1 MIGMS
6 LVMLSSRA
14 AAYVFWGLERRMTA
28 NKVEIIG
35 IKCQKNYQLTDNV
48 RAAIAKL
55 KIKAEVSQVT
65 DPSEIAKRGSLSTPA
80 VVVNGEVVS
89 TGKLIDSEE
98 LKKLLVRF
106 PKLLIV

>member
-1 MIGMS
+1 MF
-6 LVMLSSRA
+6 SSRA
-14 AAYVFWGLERRMTA
+14 AEVFWGLEKHMSA

-80 VVVNGEVVS
+80 VVVNGEVFS
-89 TGKLIDSEE
+89 TGKVIDSEQIE
-98 LKKLLVRF
+98 KLLVRF
-106 PKLLIV
+106 PKLLIG

>member
-1 MIGMS
+1 MS
-6 LVMLSSRA
+6 LSMLSSRA
-14 AAYVFWGLERRMTA
+14 AAEVFWGLEKRRSA

-65 DPSEIAKRGSLSTPA
+65 DPSEIAKRGNLSTPA
-80 VVVNGEVVS
+80 VVVNGEVFS
-89 TGKLIDSEE
+89 TGKVIDSEQIE
-98 LKKLLVRF
+98 KLLVRF
-106 PKLLIV
+106 PKLLIG